1 MNERN
6 STSKLRA
13 IMDIATKKF
22 IGLNKGSKL
31 LLKISAF
38 AFLAFL
44 LVALALS
51 VLFMTNLVQFNG
63 QIQMIQWIVLYS
75 FRFWVMLVF
84 GAIIMDIMIKR

>member
-13 IMDIATKKF
+13 IVNTATKKF
-22 IGLNKGSKL
+22 SGLNKGSKL

-38 AFLAFL
+38 TFLAFL
-44 LVALALS
+44 LVALALT
-51 VLFMTNLVQFNG
+51 VLFMANIVRFDG
-63 QIQMIQWIVLYS
+63 QVQMIQWIVLYS